1 MGQLADGGRRTANRL
16 RGHAWRAF
24 AMMAVAG
31 AARAQG
37 ADGARAAGDSGS
49 ARFRPMILGMQMNI
63 IHQRLLPFH
72 APYSGPNSLQNTAD
86 AKTSEAFGLYAGMQ
100 IAPRLEAYLDVEM
113 IRGSGVGRTVGLAGI
128 TNGDVIRQ
136 GSADLGDGPYIA
148 RAFVRYTI
156 GGGAARDTLAR
167 AMDQLP
173 EIGREGRLEIT
184 AGKFALTDLF
194 DVNRYA
200 NSTRLQFMN
209 WGLFNNTAWDYA
221 ADTRGYSNGIALN
234 WVHPAWTVR
243 AAVMQMPLKANGNE
257 FDSAIEDAHGGNVEL
272 ELRVPETRSVVRL
285 LAFENEARMGL
296 YSDALALA
304 GSSTPDVAA
313 DDRPGR
319 YKHGWGVNLE
329 QPIADAGETG
339 AFLRYGWSDGAA
351 ESFVFT
357 ESDRHLS
364 GGIQVTG
371 AHWGRADDRFA
382 IATVIDGVTVA
393 HQRYLA
399 AGGLGFLLG
408 DGALRYGAEQV
419 VEAYYRVQCAPYVE
433 VSPDF
438 QYIRNPGYNRDRGP
452 ATVVSLRLNVRY

>member
-1 MGQLADGGRRTANRL
+1 
-16 RGHAWRAF
+16 
-24 AMMAVAG
+24 MAVILRAVLAMSLAAG
-31 AARAQG
+31 TALAQG
-37 ADGARAAGDSGS
+37 ADSARTAADSGS
-49 ARFRPMILGMQMNI
+49 ARLRPVILGTQMNI

-72 APYSGPNSLQNTAD
+72 ALYSGPNSLQNTAD
-86 AKTSEAFGLYAGMQ
+86 AKTSEAFGLYAGME
-100 IAPRLEAYLDVEM
+100 IVPRLEGYLDIEM
-113 IRGSGVGRTVGLAGI
+113 IRGGGVGRTVGLAGI

-148 RAFVRYTI
+148 RAFVRYTV

-167 AMDQLP
+167 AMDQLA

-221 ADTRGYSNGIALN
+221 ADTRGYSNGIAFN
-234 WVHPAWTVR
+234 WVHAVWTLR
-243 AAVMQMPLKANGNE
+243 AALMQMPLKANGNK
-257 FDSAIEDAHGGNVEL
+257 FDGALDDAHGGNVEL
-272 ELRVPETRSVVRL
+272 ELHVPGAQTVVRV
-285 LAFENEARMGL
+285 LAYQNEARMGL
-296 YSDALALA
+296 YSEALALA
-304 GSSTPDVAA
+304 GGAAPNIAA
-313 DDRPGR
+313 DDKPGR
-319 YKHGWGVNLE
+319 YKYGWGVNVE
-329 QPIADAGETG
+329 QPIADGGETG

-364 GGIQVTG
+364 GGIQVSG
-371 AHWGRADDRFA
+371 AHWGRPDDRFA
-382 IATVIDGVTVA
+382 IATVIDGLA
-393 HQRYLA
+393 APHREYLA

-408 DGALRYGAEQV
+408 DGALNYGGEQV
-419 VEAYYRVQCAPYVE
+419 IEAYYRVQCGRFVE
-433 VSPDF
+433 LSPDF
-438 QYIRNPGYNRDRGP
+438 QYIANPGYNRDRGP